1 MADIDTERLPG
12 EDHHANADFRLSTVL
27 AEIAEGPE
35 DERISIGDLLSA
47 LKRRA
52 LGALIFIFAV
62 PVALPLP
69 PGVSTVFGAP
79 LLFLTAQLMLGMQ
92 PWLPG
97 IITNRSL
104 KRSEFKKII
113 TTVAPWLHRA
123 ESVMK
128 PRLSFV
134 GQRPFVY
141 LLGLMCLILSAI
153 LFLPIPL
160 GNMLPA
166 LAVSIIALG
175 LLARDGVWMVIGLLT
190 GVAAIVIV
198 WGVLWAMIFAA
209 LFVVGNVFGITF

>member
-1 MADIDTERLPG
+1 MADAPTEQTTG
-12 EDHHANADFRLSTVL
+12 EDHEGADFRLSAVL
-27 AEIAEGPE
+27 AEIASGPE
-35 DERISIGDLLSA
+35 EDRISIGDLLAA

-79 LLFLTAQLMLGMQ
+79 LLFLTAQLMLGME
-92 PWLPG
+92 PWLPKL
-97 IITNRSL
+97 ITNRSL
-104 KRSEFKKII
+104 KRGEFKKII
-113 TTVAPWLHRA
+113 SAVAPWLHRA
-123 ESVMK
+123 ESVMR
-128 PRLSFV
+128 PRLTFV

-141 LLGLMCLILSAI
+141 LLGLMCLILSTI

-166 LAVSIIALG
+166 LAVSIISLG
-175 LLARDGVWMVIGLLT
+175 LLARDGMWMLIGF
-190 GVAAIVIV
+190 AAGILAIAIV

>member
-1 MADIDTERLPG
+1 MAETHTDEHHG
-12 EDHHANADFRLSTVL
+12 EDQGSADFRLSAVL
-27 AEIAEGPE
+27 AELAQGNEE
-35 DERISIGDLLSA
+35 DRITIGDLLAA

-79 LLFLTAQLMLGMQ
+79 LLFLTAQLMLGMR
-92 PWLPG
+92 PWLPKL
-97 IITNRSL
+97 ITNRSL
-104 KRSEFKKII
+104 KRSEFKRII
-113 TTVAPWLHRA
+113 TAVAPWLHRA

-141 LLGLMCLILSAI
+141 LLGLMCLVLSAI

-166 LAVSIIALG
+166 LAVSIISLG
-175 LLARDGVWMVIGLLT
+175 LLARDGLWMLIGLAA
-190 GVAAIVIV
+190 GVLAIVIV
-198 WGVLWAMIFAA
+198 WGVVWAMVFAA

>member
-1 MADIDTERLPG
+1 MADTQTEETRG
-12 EDHHANADFRLSTVL
+12 EDHGSTDFRLSAVL
-27 AEIAEGPE
+27 AEIAVGPE
-35 DERISIGDLLSA
+35 EDRISIGDLLAA

-92 PWLPG
+92 PWLPKL
-97 IITNRSL
+97 ITNRSL

-113 TTVAPWLHRA
+113 GAVAPWLHRA
-123 ESVMK
+123 ENVMK
-128 PRLSFV
+128 PRLQFV

-141 LLGLMCLILSAI
+141 LLGLMCLILSTI

-166 LAVSIIALG
+166 LAVSIISLG
-175 LLARDGVWMVIGLLT
+175 LLARDGLWMLIGFVT
-190 GVAAIVIV
+190 GVLAIIVV

>member
-1 MADIDTERLPG
+1 MAETHTDEQHG
-12 EDHHANADFRLSTVL
+12 EDHGSADFRLSQLL
-27 AEIAEGPE
+27 ADIAEGPE
-35 DERISIGDLLSA
+35 EDRISIGDLLAA

-79 LLFLTAQLMLGMQ
+79 LLFLTAQLMLGME
-92 PWLPG
+92 PWLPKL
-97 IITNRSL
+97 ITNRSL
-104 KRSEFKKII
+104 KRGEFKKII

-128 PRLSFV
+128 PRLQFV

-141 LLGLMCLILSAI
+141 LLGLMCLILSII

-166 LAVSIIALG
+166 LAVSIISLG
-175 LLARDGVWMVIGLLT
+175 LLARDGLWMLIGL
-190 GVAAIVIV
+190 VAGILAIVVV

-209 LFVVGNVFGITF
+209 LFVIGNVFGLTF

>member
-1 MADIDTERLPG
+1 MADPG
-12 EDHHANADFRLSTVL
+12 TDELESEDQGSADFRLSTVL
-27 AEIAEGPE
+27 AEIAAGP
-35 DERISIGDLLSA
+35 DDQRVSIGDLLAA

-62 PVALPLP
+62 PVVLPLP

-79 LLFLTAQLMLGMQ
+79 LLFLTAQLMLGMK
-92 PWLPG
+92 PWLPHF
-97 IITNRSL
+97 ITDRSL
-104 KRSEFKKII
+104 MRREFRKVV
-113 TTVAPWLHRA
+113 TAVTPWLNRA
-123 ESVMK
+123 ETLMR

-141 LLGLMCLILSAI
+141 LLGLMCLVLSII

-175 LLARDGVWMVIGLLT
+175 LLARDGVWMLIGL
-190 GVAAIVIV
+190 VAGIVALVVV
-198 WGVLWAMIFAA
+198 WGVLWAIIIAA
-209 LFVVGNVFGITF
+209 LFVVGSVFGLGG

>member
-1 MADIDTERLPG
+1 MSDTQSEHTHG
-12 EDHHANADFRLSTVL
+12 EEHDSADFRLSALL

-35 DERISIGDLLSA
+35 EDRISIGDLLA
-47 LKRRA
+47 ILKRRA

-79 LLFLTAQLMLGMQ
+79 LLFLTAQLMLGMK

-104 KRSEFKKII
+104 KRGEFRKII
-113 TTVAPWLHRA
+113 TAVAPWLHRA

-128 PRLSFV
+128 PRLVFV

-141 LLGLMCLILSAI
+141 LLGLMCLVCSTI

-166 LAVSIIALG
+166 LAVSIISLG
-175 LLARDGVWMVIGLLT
+175 LLARDGIWMLIGFVT
-190 GVAAIVIV
+190 GILSIVVV

>member
-1 MADIDTERLPG
+1 MADIDTQQAHG
-12 EDHHANADFRLSTVL
+12 EDHASPDFRLSVLL

-35 DERISIGDLLSA
+35 EDRISIGDLLGL

-79 LLFLTAQLMLGMQ
+79 LLFLTAQLMLGMK

-141 LLGLMCLILSAI
+141 LLGLMCLVLSTI

-166 LAVSIIALG
+166 FAVSIIALG
-175 LLARDGVWMVIGLLT
+175 LLARDGVWMMIGMVT
-190 GVAAIVIV
+190 GIVAIIVV

>member
-1 MADIDTERLPG
+1 MAEIEIEPSHG
-12 EDHHANADFRLSTVL
+12 EDHASPDFRLSTVL

-35 DERISIGDLLSA
+35 DDRISIGDLLGA

-79 LLFLTAQLMLGMQ
+79 LLFLTAQLMLGMK
-92 PWLPG
+92 PWLPAL
-97 IITNRSL
+97 ITNRSL
-104 KRSEFKKII
+104 KRGEFRKII
-113 TTVAPWLHRA
+113 SAVAPWLHRA
-123 ESVMK
+123 ESVMR
-128 PRLSFV
+128 PRFSFV

-141 LLGLMCLILSAI
+141 LLGLMCLILSTI

-166 LAVSIIALG
+166 FAVSIISLG
-175 LLARDGVWMVIGLLT
+175 LLARDGLWMLIGFVT
-190 GVAAIVIV
+190 GILAIVIV

-209 LFVVGNVFGITF
+209 LFVVGNVFGISF

>member
-1 MADIDTERLPG
+1 MADIDTQQAHG
-12 EDHHANADFRLSTVL
+12 EDHASPDFRLSALL

-35 DERISIGDLLSA
+35 EDRISIGDLLGL

-79 LLFLTAQLMLGMQ
+79 LLFLTAQLMLGMK

-141 LLGLMCLILSAI
+141 LLGLMCLVLSTI

-166 LAVSIIALG
+166 FAVSIIALG
-175 LLARDGVWMVIGLLT
+175 LLARDGVWMMIGMVT
-190 GVAAIVIV
+190 GIVAIVVV
-198 WGVLWAMIFAA
+198 WGVLWAMIFAT

>member
-1 MADIDTERLPG
+1 MADIDTQQAHG
-12 EDHHANADFRLSTVL
+12 EDHASPDFRLSVLL

-35 DERISIGDLLSA
+35 EDRISIGDLLGL

-79 LLFLTAQLMLGMQ
+79 LLFLTAQLMLGMK

-123 ESVMK
+123 EGVMK

-141 LLGLMCLILSAI
+141 LLGLMCLVLSTI

-166 LAVSIIALG
+166 FAVSIIALG
-175 LLARDGVWMVIGLLT
+175 LLARDGVWMMIGMVT
-190 GVAAIVIV
+190 GIVAIIVV

>member
-1 MADIDTERLPG
+1 MAETRTDEQHG
-12 EDHHANADFRLSTVL
+12 EDQGSADFRLSQLL

-35 DERISIGDLLSA
+35 EDRISIGDLLAA

-92 PWLPG
+92 PWLPAL
-97 IITNRSL
+97 ITNRSL
-104 KRSEFKKII
+104 KRGEFKKII

-141 LLGLMCLILSAI
+141 LLGLMCLILSII

-166 LAVSIIALG
+166 LAVSIISLG
-175 LLARDGVWMVIGLLT
+175 LLARDGLWMLIGLVA
-190 GVAAIVIV
+190 GVLAIVIV
-198 WGVLWAMIFAA
+198 WGVVWAMVFAA

>member
-1 MADIDTERLPG
+1 MADIDTEQAHG
-12 EDHHANADFRLSTVL
+12 EDHANPDFRLSALL

-35 DERISIGDLLSA
+35 EDRISIGDLLAA

-79 LLFLTAQLMLGMQ
+79 LLFLTAQLMLGMK

-97 IITNRSL
+97 LITNRSL

-128 PRLSFV
+128 PRISFV

-141 LLGLMCLILSAI
+141 LLGLMCLVLSTI

-166 LAVSIIALG
+166 FAVSIIALG
-175 LLARDGVWMVIGLLT
+175 LLARDGLWMLIGFVT
-190 GVAAIVIV
+190 GILAVVVV

>member
-1 MADIDTERLPG
+1 MAQIDTEDSHG
-12 EDHHANADFRLSTVL
+12 EDHASPDFRLSTVL
-27 AEIAEGPE
+27 AEIAEGAEE
-35 DERISIGDLLSA
+35 DRISIGDLLAA

-79 LLFLTAQLMLGMQ
+79 LLFLTAQLMLGMK

-104 KRSEFKKII
+104 KRGEFKRIV
-113 TTVAPWLHRA
+113 TAVAPWLHRA

-128 PRLSFV
+128 PRLNFV

-141 LLGLMCLILSAI
+141 VLGLMCLILSTI

-166 LAVSIIALG
+166 FAVSIISLG
-175 LLARDGVWMVIGLLT
+175 LLARDGIWMLIGFVT
-190 GVAAIVIV
+190 GILAIVIV

>member
-1 MADIDTERLPG
+1 MAEPQIEQIDGEEHASTE
-12 EDHHANADFRLSTVL
+12 FRLSALL
-27 AEIAEGPE
+27 AEIASGPE
-35 DERISIGDLLSA
+35 EDRISIGDLLLA

-79 LLFLTAQLMLGMQ
+79 LLFLTAQLMLGMK
-92 PWLPG
+92 PWLPRL
-97 IITNRSL
+97 ITDRSL
-104 KRSEFKKII
+104 MRREFKRIV
-113 TTVAPWLHRA
+113 TAVAPWLHRA

-128 PRLSFV
+128 PRLGFV

-141 LLGLMCLILSAI
+141 LLGLMCLILSII

-175 LLARDGVWMVIGLLT
+175 LLARDGVWMLIGFFT
-190 GVAAIVIV
+190 GIAAIVIV
-198 WGVLWAMIFAA
+198 WGVLWGIVFGA
-209 LFVVGNVFGITF
+209 LFVIGNVFGITF

>member
-1 MADIDTERLPG
+1 MADTPTEQTSG
-12 EDHHANADFRLSTVL
+12 EDHGGTDFRLSALL

-35 DERISIGDLLSA
+35 DDRISIGDLLAA

-79 LLFLTAQLMLGMQ
+79 LLFLTAQLMLGMK
-92 PWLPG
+92 PWLPKF
-97 IITNRSL
+97 ITNRSL
-104 KRSEFKKII
+104 KRGEFKRII
-113 TTVAPWLHRA
+113 SAVAPWLHRA
-123 ESVMK
+123 ESVMR

-141 LLGLMCLILSAI
+141 LLGLMCLILSII

-166 LAVSIIALG
+166 LAVAIISLG
-175 LLARDGVWMVIGLLT
+175 LLARDGLWMLIGLAV
-190 GVAAIVIV
+190 GVLAIVIV

-209 LFVVGNVFGITF
+209 LFVVGNVFGLRF

>member
-1 MADIDTERLPG
+1 MAETQTDEQTG
-12 EDHHANADFRLSTVL
+12 EDHGGGDFHLSQLL

-35 DERISIGDLLSA
+35 DDRISIGDLLAA

-79 LLFLTAQLMLGMQ
+79 LLFLTAQLMLGMR
-92 PWLPG
+92 PWLPKL
-97 IITNRSL
+97 ITNRSL
-104 KRSEFKKII
+104 KRGEFKKII
-113 TTVAPWLHRA
+113 GAVAPWLHRA

-128 PRLSFV
+128 PRLQFV
-134 GQRPFVY
+134 GHRPIVY
-141 LLGLMCLILSAI
+141 LLGLMCLILSII

-166 LAVSIIALG
+166 LAVSIISLG
-175 LLARDGVWMVIGLLT
+175 LLARDGLWMLIGFAA
-190 GVAAIVIV
+190 GVLAIVIV

-209 LFVVGNVFGITF
+209 LFVVGNVFGLKF

>member
-1 MADIDTERLPG
+1 MAGQQAEQIDG
-12 EDHHANADFRLSTVL
+12 EDHGSAEFRLSAIL
-27 AEIAEGPE
+27 ADIASGNE
-35 DERISIGDLLSA
+35 DDRVSIGDLLVA

-79 LLFLTAQLMLGMQ
+79 LLFLTAQLMLGMK
-92 PWLPG
+92 PWLPR
-97 IITNRSL
+97 IITDRSL
-104 KRSEFKKII
+104 RRGELQKI
-113 TTVAPWLHRA
+113 VGAAAPWLHRA

-128 PRLSFV
+128 PRLVFV

-141 LLGLMCLILSAI
+141 LLGLMCLILSTI

-166 LAVSIIALG
+166 LAVSIISLG
-175 LLARDGVWMVIGLLT
+175 LLARDGVWMLLGFVT
-190 GVAAIVIV
+190 GVGAIIVV
-198 WGVLWAMIFAA
+198 WGVLWAIVFGA
-209 LFVVGNVFGITF
+209 LFVIGSVLGITF

>member
-1 MADIDTERLPG
+1 MAEPQVEHITG
-12 EDHHANADFRLSTVL
+12 EDHGSAEFRLSAIL
-27 AEIAEGPE
+27 AEIASGPE
-35 DERISIGDLLSA
+35 EDRISIGDLLVA

-79 LLFLTAQLMLGMQ
+79 LLFLTAQLMLGMK
-92 PWLPG
+92 PWLPK

-104 KRSEFKKII
+104 KRGEFQKI
-113 TTVAPWLHRA
+113 VGAVGPWLHRA

-128 PRLSFV
+128 PRLGFV

-141 LLGLMCLILSAI
+141 LLGLMCLILSTI

-175 LLARDGVWMVIGLLT
+175 LLARDGVWMLIGFAAGIL
-190 GVAAIVIV
+190 AIVVV

-209 LFVVGNVFGITF
+209 LFVVANVFGITF

>member
-1 MADIDTERLPG
+1 MADIDTQQAHG
-12 EDHHANADFRLSTVL
+12 EDHASPDFRLSVLL

-35 DERISIGDLLSA
+35 EDRISIGDLLGL

-79 LLFLTAQLMLGMQ
+79 LLFLTAQLMLGMK

-141 LLGLMCLILSAI
+141 LLGLMCLVLSTV

-166 LAVSIIALG
+166 FAVSIIALG
-175 LLARDGVWMVIGLLT
+175 LLARDGVWMMIGMVT
-190 GVAAIVIV
+190 GIVAIIVV

>member
-1 MADIDTERLPG
+1 MTDTQTEKLTAHDHD
-12 EDHHANADFRLSTVL
+12 EDHFRLSALL
-27 AEIAEGPE
+27 AELAEGNEE
-35 DERISIGDLLSA
+35 DRISIGDLLAA

-92 PWLPG
+92 PWLPRL
-97 IITNRSL
+97 ITNRSL
-104 KRSEFKKII
+104 MRREFKKIV

-128 PRLSFV
+128 PRLQFV
-134 GQRPFVY
+134 GTRPFVY
-141 LLGLMCLILSAI
+141 LLGLMCLILSTI

-166 LAVSIIALG
+166 LAVSIISLG
-175 LLARDGVWMVIGLLT
+175 LLARDGVWMLIGF
-190 GVAAIVIV
+190 VAGILAIIVV

>member
-1 MADIDTERLPG
+1 MADTDTEHTHG
-12 EDHHANADFRLSTVL
+12 EQHEGTVFRLSALL

-35 DERISIGDLLSA
+35 EDRISIGDLLAA
-47 LKRRA
+47 LQHRA

-92 PWLPG
+92 PWLPKL
-97 IITNRSL
+97 ITNRSL

-113 TTVAPWLHRA
+113 TAVAPWLHRA
-123 ESVMK
+123 ESIMK
-128 PRLSFV
+128 PRLVLV

-141 LLGLMCLILSAI
+141 LLGLMCLILSVI

-166 LAVSIIALG
+166 FAVSIISLG
-175 LLARDGVWMVIGLLT
+175 LLARDGIWMLLGLLT
-190 GVAAIVIV
+190 GLLAIVIV
-198 WGVLWAMIFAA
+198 WGVLWAMVFAA
-209 LFVVGNVFGITF
+209 LFVVGNVFGLQF

>member
-1 MADIDTERLPG
+1 MADIDTQQAHG
-12 EDHHANADFRLSTVL
+12 EDHASPDFRLSALL

-35 DERISIGDLLSA
+35 EDRISIGDLLGL

-79 LLFLTAQLMLGMQ
+79 LLFLTAQLMLGMK

-113 TTVAPWLHRA
+113 TTVSPWLHRA
-123 ESVMK
+123 ENVMK

-141 LLGLMCLILSAI
+141 LLGLMCLVLSTI
-153 LFLPIPL
+153 LFRPIPL

-166 LAVSIIALG
+166 FAVSIIALG
-175 LLARDGVWMVIGLLT
+175 LLARDGVWMMIGMVT
-190 GVAAIVIV
+190 GIVAIVVV

>member
-1 MADIDTERLPG
+1 MAEPQLDETNG
-12 EDHHANADFRLSTVL
+12 EDHGSADFRLSMVL
-27 AEIAEGPE
+27 AEIASGAE
-35 DERISIGDLLSA
+35 DDRISIGDLLAA

-52 LGALIFIFAV
+52 LGAMIFIFAV

-69 PGVSTVFGAP
+69 PGVSTIFGAP

-92 PWLPG
+92 PWLPKL
-97 IITNRSL
+97 ITDRSL
-104 KRSEFKKII
+104 TRREFGKI
-113 TTVAPWLHRA
+113 TSAVSPWLHRA

-134 GQRPFVY
+134 GHRPFVY
-141 LLGLMCLILSAI
+141 LLGLMCLILSTI

-166 LAVSIIALG
+166 LAVSIISLG
-175 LLARDGVWMVIGLLT
+175 LLARDGVWMLIGMVT

-198 WGVLWAMIFAA
+198 WGVLWAMVFGA
-209 LFVVGNVFGITF
+209 LFVIGNVFGITF

>member
-1 MADIDTERLPG
+1 MADIDTQQAHG
-12 EDHHANADFRLSTVL
+12 EDHASPDFRLSVLL

-35 DERISIGDLLSA
+35 EDRISIGDLLGL

-79 LLFLTAQLMLGMQ
+79 LLFLTAQLMLGMK

-141 LLGLMCLILSAI
+141 LLGLMCLVLSTI

-166 LAVSIIALG
+166 FAVSIIALG
-175 LLARDGVWMVIGLLT
+175 LLARDGVWMMIGMVT
-190 GVAAIVIV
+190 GIVAIVVV

>member
-1 MADIDTERLPG
+1 MANIDTEQVTG
-12 EDHHANADFRLSTVL
+12 EDQASADFRLSTVL
-27 AEIAEGPE
+27 AEIANGPE
-35 DERISIGDLLSA
+35 EDRISIGDLLGL

-79 LLFLTAQLMLGMQ
+79 LLFLTAQLMLGMK
-92 PWLPG
+92 PWLPA

-104 KRSEFKKII
+104 KRGEFKKII

-134 GQRPFVY
+134 GHRPFVY
-141 LLGLMCLILSAI
+141 VLGLMCLVLSAI

-166 LAVSIIALG
+166 LAVSIISLG
-175 LLARDGVWMVIGLLT
+175 LLARDGVWMVIGMVT
-190 GVAAIVIV
+190 GVLAIVIV

>member
-1 MADIDTERLPG
+1 MADIDTQQAHG
-12 EDHHANADFRLSTVL
+12 EDHASPDFRLSALL

-35 DERISIGDLLSA
+35 EDRISIGDLLGL

-79 LLFLTAQLMLGMQ
+79 LLFLTAQLMLGMK

-141 LLGLMCLILSAI
+141 LLGLMCLVLSTI

-166 LAVSIIALG
+166 FAVSIIALG
-175 LLARDGVWMVIGLLT
+175 LLARDGVWMMIGMVT
-190 GVAAIVIV
+190 GIVAIVVV

>member
-1 MADIDTERLPG
+1 MADIDTQQAHG
-12 EDHHANADFRLSTVL
+12 EDHASPDFRLSALL

-35 DERISIGDLLSA
+35 EDRISIGDLLGL

-79 LLFLTAQLMLGMQ
+79 LLFLTAQLMLGMK

-113 TTVAPWLHRA
+113 TTVSPWLHRA
-123 ESVMK
+123 ENVMK

-141 LLGLMCLILSAI
+141 LLGLMCLVLSTI

-166 LAVSIIALG
+166 FAVSIIALG
-175 LLARDGVWMVIGLLT
+175 LLARDGVWMMIGMVT
-190 GVAAIVIV
+190 GIVAIVVV

>member
-1 MADIDTERLPG
+1 MAGQQAEQIDG
-12 EDHHANADFRLSTVL
+12 EDHGSAEFRLSAIL
-27 AEIAEGPE
+27 ADIASGNE
-35 DERISIGDLLSA
+35 DDRVSIGDLLVA

-79 LLFLTAQLMLGMQ
+79 LLFLTAQLMLGMK
-92 PWLPG
+92 PWLPR
-97 IITNRSL
+97 IITDRSL
-104 KRSEFKKII
+104 RRGELQNI
-113 TTVAPWLHRA
+113 VGVAAPWLHRA

-128 PRLSFV
+128 PRLVFV

-141 LLGLMCLILSAI
+141 LLGLMCLILSTI

-166 LAVSIIALG
+166 LAVSIISLG
-175 LLARDGVWMVIGLLT
+175 LLARDGLWMLIGFVT
-190 GVAAIVIV
+190 GVGAVIVV
-198 WGVLWAMIFAA
+198 WGVLWAIVFGA
-209 LFVVGNVFGITF
+209 LFLIGKVLGITF

>member
-1 MADIDTERLPG
+1 MTDTPTAQTHDAGQES
-12 EDHHANADFRLSTVL
+12 ADFRLSALL

-35 DERISIGDLLSA
+35 DDRISIGDLLTA

-79 LLFLTAQLMLGMQ
+79 LLFLTAQLMLGMK

-97 IITNRSL
+97 LITNRSL
-104 KRSEFKKII
+104 KRGEFRKII
-113 TTVAPWLHRA
+113 NAVAPWLHRA

-128 PRLSFV
+128 PRLGFV

-141 LLGLMCLILSAI
+141 VLGLMCLILSTI

-166 LAVSIIALG
+166 LAVSIISLG
-175 LLARDGVWMVIGLLT
+175 LLARDGLWMLIGFVT
-190 GVAAIVIV
+190 GILAIVVV
-198 WGVLWAMIFAA
+198 WGVLWAMVFAA